1 MWSQWRRDGS
11 TLFWE
16 EGCRNQLANRSL
28 TVLYQWVRSVISD
41 RIRFTHVQ
49 SLKKYKVSVAKI
61 CGMLLATTKKSSGKT
76 SCQRSSTTEGKA
88 LNSPQSSARLLRFPC
103 TTIAVMSACGASR
116 KAATPKNKDYIATRE
131 EEWRRMRVSPR
142 MV

>member
-1 MWSQWRRDGS
+1 MEPVEARWFDSILGLRRDVATSSPIEVLLYCIG
-11 TLFWE
+11 
-16 EGCRNQLANRSL
+16 GC
-28 TVLYQWVRSVISD
+28 ISD

-61 CGMLLATTKKSSGKT
+61 CGMLLATTKKSYGKT
-76 SCQRSSTTEGKA
+76 SCQRSSTTEGKV
-88 LNSPQSSARLLRFPC
+88 LNNPQSSARLLRFPC
-103 TTIAVMSACGASR
+103 TAIAVMSACGASR

-131 EEWRRMRVSPR
+131 KEWRRMRVSPR

>member
-1 MWSQWRRDGS
+1 MVRLYFG
-11 TLFWE
+11 WE

-88 LNSPQSSARLLRFPC
+88 LNSPQSSARLLRSPC

-131 EEWRRMRVSPR
+131 WRRMRVSPR